1 MPEHDVDK
9 IVRTYNKL
17 EAERANWDW
26 HWEEIARIVWP
37 AADEFKGKWAKGE
50 KRSVH
55 VYDSTAALALEKFA
69 AAMESMLTPRS
80 ATWHRLK
87 ATDPNLNEQPD
98 VKEWFETLNRLLF
111 QARNSAKA
119 AYYSQ
124 AHEGYKSLGAFGNS
138 CLFVDE
144 RLGGGIRYKNCHI
157 GQIFV
162 VEDHNRRIDTVYRKF
177 KMTAKAFEQKWPKN
191 VPPRVAS
198 ALKEDPFR
206 EIQVLHVVAPN
217 PKRDPERMDAGAM
230 AFLSLYLS
238 LDDRVIVEQ
247 GGYRELPYMYS
258 RYTINP
264 SETYGRGP
272 AMLVLPSIKMLQEM
286 AKTMVRMGHR
296 VVDPPLLL
304 ANDGILGAGGSQ
316 RIRLRNGGLNYG
328 GVSAQGK
335 ELIKPLFTG
344 GRLEYGEAMMEKERE
359 VVQEAFLVTLFQILV
374 DQPNMTATEALIR
387 AQEKGQLLAP
397 TVGRQQSERLGPQ
410 IEREVN
416 LLMRQNPWLEESM
429 PEALVEA
436 EGEYE
441 IEYEG
446 QAARLQRS
454 EELVGI
460 QRTLEIAAPFA
471 QLDPGVLQVLKA
483 DEVIRLSA
491 EINGVP
497 QKVLRTPEEFEAIQ
511 AEQARQAQAA
521 MAIEQMGQVA
531 TAGRDA
537 AQAEAALPAGP

>member
-1 MPEHDVDK
+1 MPERNIERILTVFH
-9 IVRTYNKL
+9 KL
-17 EAERANWDW
+17 EADRANWDW
-26 HWEEIARIVWP
+26 HWQEIAEIVWP
-37 AADEFKGKWAKGE
+37 SADEFTTKYAPGE
-50 KRSVH
+50 KRSTRM
-55 VYDSTAALALEKFA
+55 YDATASLALEKFA

-80 ATWHRLK
+80 QTWHRLR
-87 ATDPNLNEQPD
+87 ASDPDLNEQPE
-98 VKEWFETLNRLLF
+98 VQAWFEMLNRLVF
-111 QARNSAKA
+111 QARNSPKA

-124 AHEGYKSLGAFGNS
+124 SHEGYKSLGAFGNS

-144 RLGGGIRYKNCHI
+144 RAGGGIRYKNCHI
-157 GQIFV
+157 GQIYV
-162 VEDHNRRIDTVYRKF
+162 EEDHHRRIDTVYRKYP
-177 KMTAKAFEQKWPKN
+177 MTAKAIEQQWKQN
-191 VPPRVAS
+191 VPPKVAK
-198 ALKEDPFR
+198 ALKESPFQR
-206 EIQVLHVVAPN
+206 FEILHVVGPN
-217 PKRDPERMDAGAM
+217 PNRDPERLEADNM
-230 AFLSLYLS
+230 AYISIYLS
-238 LDDRVIVEQ
+238 LEDRVIIDE

-272 AMLVLPSIKMLQEM
+272 AMLTLPTIKMLQEM

-296 VVDPPLLL
+296 VVDPPLLI
-304 ANDGILGAGGSQ
+304 ANDGILGAGSS
-316 RIRLRNGGLNYG
+316 RLRLKAGGLNYG
-328 GVSAQGK
+328 GVTSTGK

-344 GRLEYGEAMMEKERE
+344 GRLDFGEAMIEKERE
-359 VVQEAFLVTLFQILV
+359 VVNEAFLVTLFQILV
-374 DQPNMTATEALIR
+374 DQPQMTATEALIR

-397 TVGRQQSERLGPQ
+397 TVGRQQSEKLGPQ

-416 LLMRQNPWLEESM
+416 IVMRQNPRLEQEM

-460 QRTLEIAAPFA
+460 QRTMEIAMPFIE
-471 QLDPGVLQVLKA
+471 LDPGVLQVLKA

-497 QKVLRTPEEFEAIQ
+497 TKVLRTPEEFEAL
-511 AEQARQAQAA
+511 QAQQAQQAA
-521 MAIEQMGQVA
+521 QAQMLEMAGQA
-531 TAGRDA
+531 AAAGKDA
-537 AQAEAALPAGP
+537 AQAGAALPPAV